1 MHVRTSP
8 VVMATAGDP
17 GDIHARQCGTCDGAS
32 ASCWCVDCSEAL
44 CDACLAAH
52 RRVTLTRSHRVLNRQ
67 PEGPS
72 LVFPTKFCRIHPSE
86 ELKLFCFSCCQLTC
100 RDCQLADHQN
110 HRFDFVS
117 KAVASVKKQLD
128 ACMQPFRAQMDASR
142 RSLQDMETRLQVLAR
157 CESFMTSKL
166 QKHVDTLMEM
176 LKKRFEEI
184 IKQIQVVYNV
194 ERNLISR
201 KMEKVK
207 QLQQSH
213 VPLTEAAEK
222 ARSTTNLPTLVG
234 CISQITSQMK
244 DLVDEDSRPPSK
256 MIDVKVIT
264 DRNSVEGILNFGK
277 LQVSWIPFSTRQVEP
292 PPSSS
297 SLLPAPPTST
307 CRPLTCST
315 ATTNSSSVA
324 APPAG
329 STSTFIRTGLVSGSG
344 TAASSAP
351 PVRISC
357 STPPPY
363 SSSSYS
369 SSSVDAMTDFIENNK
384 AVLHP
389 KSSSISKLDP
399 SCGSWGPSAQ
409 IPRVPS
415 SNNSLPVPG
424 STSLPVPASTSFL
437 VPAST
442 SFLVPASTS
451 LPVPAS
457 TSLPVPAS
465 TSLPVPAV
473 VKSRAAQDIEARNPF
488 LWSLLSQS
496 SPSSSS
502 LSSSSPSSSSP
513 ASPSL
518 PSSGLVRGQS
528 SSSCSSSSLTS
539 DVRLQTSTTKGP
551 GRVADR
557 SEGAKPTPSP
567 EPSRGFDSAVRIN
580 VLTKSQLESSSDKLF
595 VKFQWMKKNSKSSK
609 SSSSLVPSSP
619 KIKRLLSGKRQP
631 QRIQNQP
638 GSPVR
643 KLNRQAS
650 GMESLPSMPSV
661 PPFPST
667 DLVFSKAVSTA
678 APPGNIQ
685 PLVQLSPSLN
695 QQVLGQ
701 NLPPSILLLTNTSQ
715 NPVTGSGSG
724 PPSSVSA
731 GPQTLPGNDPSVRWS
746 PEIQNLPES
755 NNLQL
760 LECLISE
767 VGLPSSALKDQ
778 QQNPA
783 SKQTGKRKEPNRLV
797 QGSSAGIDPPLGCRS
812 SDPTRTGAS
821 DQDLIVVLSDD
832 ESLPDVYEVQPSV
845 EEVRSFLPPVTVGGS
860 DVEIN
865 IVETKPPGFESK
877 PRTLKFIERDIFDEP
892 ASPAVSEDRMSTALS
907 EVPELGLKL
916 SSSETSDSDDEDLLS
931 IRTEQLDYG
940 QLCWQP
946 TVSLLRLP
954 LSLPGPGRPLPRYH
968 FILGDKQDELYLQEM
983 EEDDQSSDEDVS
995 EIVTD
1000 HDSDVTEDFTILQS
1014 TESPLSLEVISCAAC
1029 GSSSASKI
1037 CTVCGRGYHRDCH
1050 VPPFGPDIW
1059 SELVCSLCQD
1069 LSDPSDPYSSD
1080 RPKSPHGSSLSLQ
1093 DQRRCETLLL
1103 HLKVEGCRHFSQLD
1117 LWSDLMLV
1125 SERLSHHRS
1134 PPYQTPGQ
1142 VVSDLWDLFS
1152 DASQGNA
1159 LMELQQSF
1167 QKRLVE
1173 TLGSELPSSLRIA
1186 PSHGSAPPRGSSPHG
1201 SYPRQANAPLDS
1213 GENLLSNSKVKV
1225 LKKRLKDLLN
1235 LQGPATA
1242 KRPKSV
1248 DPKDQ
1253 TDQM

>member
-1 MHVRTSP
+1 
-8 VVMATAGDP
+8 MATAGDP

-277 LQVSWIPFSTRQVEP
+277 LHVSWIPFSTRQVEP

-307 CRPLTCST
+307 CRPLTCSN
-315 ATTNSSSVA
+315 ATTNSSSVDVA

-329 STSTFIRTGLVSGSG
+329 STSTFIRTGPFSGSG

-363 SSSSYS
+363 SSSSYP

-389 KSSSISKLDP
+389 KSSSIS
-399 SCGSWGPSAQ
+399 
-409 IPRVPS
+409 
-415 SNNSLPVPG
+415 
-424 STSLPVPASTSFL
+424 
-437 VPAST
+437 
-442 SFLVPASTS
+442 
-451 LPVPAS
+451 
-457 TSLPVPAS
+457 
-465 TSLPVPAV
+465 
-473 VKSRAAQDIEARNPF
+473 
-488 LWSLLSQS
+488 
-496 SPSSSS
+496 
-502 LSSSSPSSSSP
+502 
-513 ASPSL
+513 
-518 PSSGLVRGQS
+518 LVRGQS

-567 EPSRGFDSAVRIN
+567 EPSRGLDSAVRIN

-595 VKFQWMKKNSKSSK
+595 VKFQWMKKKNSKSSK

-760 LECLISE
+760 LECLVSE

-954 LSLPGPGRPLPRYH
+954 LSLPGPGRPLPRFH

-983 EEDDQSSDEDVS
+983 EEDDQYSDEDVS

-1173 TLGSELPSSLRIA
+1173 TLGSELPSSLLMA
-1186 PSHGSAPPRGSSPHG
+1186 PPHGSASPCGSSPHG

-1213 GENLLSNSKVKV
+1213 GENLLSNSKMKV

>member
-1 MHVRTSP
+1 MMPLGASWWCWGPKQPPGSHCLGPALVAARIGSCSSAVNAASELILLMFGVSQVRTSP

-17 GDIHARQCGTCDGAS
+17 GDVHARQCGTCDGAS

-157 CESFMTSKL
+157 YESFMTSKL
-166 QKHVDTLMEM
+166 QKHVDTLMEL

-424 STSLPVPASTSFL
+424 STSLPVPGSTSFPI
-437 VPAST
+437 PAST
-442 SFLVPASTS
+442 SLPGLTS

-457 TSLPVPAS
+457 TSLPGLTSLPVSASASFPVPASASFPVPAS

-473 VKSRAAQDIEARNPF
+473 VKSRAAQDVEARNPF

-502 LSSSSPSSSSP
+502 PSSSSPSSSSP

-667 DLVFSKAVSTA
+667 NLVFSKAVSTA
-678 APPGNIQ
+678 APPANIQ

-701 NLPPSILLLTNTSQ
+701 NLLVETRQ

-797 QGSSAGIDPPLGCRS
+797 QGSSAGIHPPLGCRS

-983 EEDDQSSDEDVS
+983 EEDDQVG
-995 EIVTD
+995 
-1000 HDSDVTEDFTILQS
+1000 S
-1014 TESPLSLEVISCAAC
+1014 TS
-1029 GSSSASKI
+1029 
-1037 CTVCGRGYHRDCH
+1037 
-1050 VPPFGPDIW
+1050 
-1059 SELVCSLCQD
+1059 
-1069 LSDPSDPYSSD
+1069 
-1080 RPKSPHGSSLSLQ
+1080 
-1093 DQRRCETLLL
+1093 
-1103 HLKVEGCRHFSQLD
+1103 
-1117 LWSDLMLV
+1117 
-1125 SERLSHHRS
+1125 
-1134 PPYQTPGQ
+1134 
-1142 VVSDLWDLFS
+1142 
-1152 DASQGNA
+1152 
-1159 LMELQQSF
+1159 
-1167 QKRLVE
+1167 
-1173 TLGSELPSSLRIA
+1173 
-1186 PSHGSAPPRGSSPHG
+1186 
-1201 SYPRQANAPLDS
+1201 
-1213 GENLLSNSKVKV
+1213 
-1225 LKKRLKDLLN
+1225 
-1235 LQGPATA
+1235 
-1242 KRPKSV
+1242 
-1248 DPKDQ
+1248 
-1253 TDQM
+1253 